1 MKKNTRKISF
11 GSLVL
16 PLKCLSWAKFNVILL
31 CFFSIQSFAGI
42 NAQDNISLSLQN
54 VGLTKVFKAIEKQAK
69 YRFVYKTE
77 TIPDNNVSIEVK
89 NASLE
94 EVLQIVLD
102 NTPLTYRKVNNK
114 IVVITNAV
122 AKAVTGRVT
131 DNKGEALVGVSV
143 LEEGTSNGVVTNQ
156 NGNYSIT
163 VSGNNSVLMF
173 QYVGYETKNET
184 IGDRSVINVALQ
196 IQVKGLEEIVVTALG
211 IKKES
216 RKLGYAASTV
226 KIDEITQNRTT
237 NVMTSL
243 EGKIAGL
250 NIAPPT
256 AGAGASN
263 RIRLRGQSGFAG
275 QTNSPLIV
283 INGLPMDQGARS
295 AEGGGPATDMGD
307 NLTQINPDDIE
318 SMTVLKGATAA
329 ALYGTRAANGAIM
342 ITTKSG
348 AKNSR
353 FGVEVT
359 SNFAAD
365 EIIDFS
371 NYQTEYGT
379 GSNGKRP
386 TTRAEAVSM
395 GNLAWGEKHDGVP
408 TVQYD
413 GVLRPYSA
421 DKNRFKEF
429 YNTGTSLQN
438 TVALSGGNASTSY
451 RVSFSNQDAKGISPG
466 NSYHK
471 KSFNLGLNSK
481 VTQKLTLQAN
491 INYANEE
498 IKNPPLVGAQG
509 IGFSSFL
516 NRIPLTI
523 SIETLKSSV
532 VNPDGSYMATN
543 PFDNLLTNPYYL
555 IGRRFDK
562 TKRDRVLGTISLRYD
577 FFKWLYLQGRVNA
590 DFGYNNS
597 ENNTPHGTGAP
608 LRNDNNDAWRG
619 NYNVGTSFNRQMNM
633 DFLLGTTH
641 KIGDFTIDGSVG
653 GNMFTVNNKNTSQG
667 VTDFVVKDIYSI
679 ANGFTKSQNDFSIS
693 RSQINSLYAFADLGY
708 KNFLYLNVTDRQ
720 DYFSVLTPP
729 KEMVADPKNSFNYYS
744 VGASFIFSELLH
756 NMPWLT
762 YGKLRS
768 TYATSANAGVPPFS
782 HQLTYTLAQQQFGTY
797 PIGSIQTTSNPN
809 PNLGPARVSEKEIGI
824 ELRTLNSRLNFDIAV
839 YDKRTDDQILSV
851 DLSPASGYGSRL
863 VNIAKLKNSGLEVM
877 VDGTPVKTSNFS
889 WNIST
894 NGAYNTS
901 KVLALNPGQTRQLV
915 VFFNGTGNEFLGSLV
930 YDVGKEMNQLI
941 ARTYMRN
948 DKGEVMLNS
957 QGRLQGSTKEV
968 NFGSANSKLTGGVTN
983 TFQYKNLS
991 LLIHVDGKFGGKL
1004 FSSTVLN
1011 GLRSGQSQ
1019 ESLIGRNGV
1028 VFDGVLPNGSKNTI
1042 SVAPQIFYAD
1052 YRTQQ
1057 IADPFVFSS
1066 DFIKLRNI
1074 TLTYDLTGFMSRNTK
1089 FVKGLTLS
1097 AFCRNAAVLLKHT
1110 PGFDPEAFAS
1120 TSDTRLGYEQH
1131 TEPTTRTLGVNLNVK
1146 F

>member
-1 MKKNTRKISF
+1 MKKNMRYASL
-11 GSLVL
+11 GSVVL
-16 PLKCLSWAKFNVILL
+16 PTKYLLWAKFNLILL

-42 NAQDNISLSLQN
+42 NAQDNISLSMQN
-54 VGLTKVFKAIEKQAK
+54 VGITKVLKAIEKQAK

-77 TIPDNNVSIEVK
+77 SIPDNSVSIEVK

-102 NTPLTYRKVNNK
+102 NTPLTYKKVNNK
-114 IVVITNAV
+114 IVVITNAI
-122 AKAVTGRVT
+122 AKTVTGKVT
-131 DNKGEALVGVSV
+131 DSKGSPLDGVSV
-143 LEEGTSNGVVTNQ
+143 LEQGTTNGTVTNSA
-156 NGNYSIT
+156 GNYSLS
-163 VSGNNSVLMF
+163 VDGNNSVLVF
-173 QYVGYETKNET
+173 QYVGYESKTET
-184 IGDRSVINVALQ
+184 VGSRTVINMALQ
-196 IQVKGLEEIVVTALG
+196 TQVKGMEEIVVTALG

-226 KIDEITQNRTT
+226 KVDEITQNRTT

-275 QTNSPLIV
+275 GNNAPLIV

-348 AKNSR
+348 SKNSR
-353 FGVEVT
+353 FGVELI
-359 SNFAAD
+359 SNFASD

-413 GVLRPYSA
+413 GVSRPYSA
-421 DKNRFKEF
+421 DKDRFKKF
-429 YNTGTSLQN
+429 YNTGTSFQN
-438 TVALSGGNASTSY
+438 TIALSGGSASTNF

-481 VTQKLTLQAN
+481 VTNKLTLQAN

-516 NRIPLTI
+516 HRIPLTI
-523 SIETLKSSV
+523 SIETLRSSV
-532 VNPDGSYMATN
+532 VNPDGSYMAIN
-543 PFDNLLTNPYYL
+543 PFDNLLTNPYFL
-555 IGRRFDK
+555 IGRRFDN
-562 TKRDRVLGTISLRYD
+562 TKRDRWLGTVSLRYD

-590 DFGYNNS
+590 DYGYNNNES
-597 ENNTPHGTGAP
+597 NTPHGTGAP
-608 LRNDNNDAWRG
+608 LRNDNNDGWRG
-619 NYNVGTSFNRQMNM
+619 NYTVNTSFNKQMNM
-633 DFLLGTTH
+633 DFLLGTNH

-653 GNMFTVNNKNTSQG
+653 GNMWTVNNKNTNQS
-667 VTDFVVKDIYSI
+667 VTDFVVRDIYSI
-679 ANGFTKSQNDFSIS
+679 GNGITKNQNYGIT
-693 RSQINSLYAFADLGY
+693 RWQVNSLYAFADLGY
-708 KNFLYLNVTDRQ
+708 KNFLYLNVTDRN
-720 DYFSVLTPP
+720 DWFSVLTPP
-729 KEMVADPKNSFNYYS
+729 GSILADPKNSFNYYS
-744 VGASFIFSELLH
+744 LGASFIFSELLSH
-756 NMPWLT
+756 TSWLN
-762 YGKLRS
+762 YGKLRA
-768 TYATSANAGVPPFS
+768 TYATSGNADGVRPYS
-782 HQLTYTLAQQQFGTY
+782 TQLTYSIAQQLFGTY
-797 PIGSIQTTSNPN
+797 PIGSIATTSNPN
-809 PNLGPARVSEKEIGI
+809 LNLKPYKVSEKEIGL

-851 DLSPASGYGSRL
+851 DLSPASGYSSTT
-863 VNIAKLKNSGLEVM
+863 VNVAKLKNAGVEVL
-877 VDGTPVKTSNFS
+877 VDGTPVKTSSFS
-889 WNIST
+889 WNVSV
-894 NGAYNTS
+894 NGAYNMS

-957 QGRLQGSTKEV
+957 QGRLQGSAKEV
-968 NFGSANSKLTGGVTN
+968 NFGSANSKITGGVTN
-983 TFQYKNLS
+983 TFQYKNVS

-1011 GLRSGQSQ
+1011 GLRSGQGK
-1019 ESLIGRNGV
+1019 ESLVGRNGV

-1042 SVAPQIFYAD
+1042 SVAPQIFYTD

-1074 TLTYDLTGFMSRNTK
+1074 TLTYDLTRFMNTNTK

-1110 PGFDPEAFAS
+1110 SGFDPEAFAS

-1131 TEPTTRTLGVNLNVK
+1131 TEPTTRTLGLNLNVK